1 MAESKLKIE
10 TVEEGFKPVFADQ
23 VQPETKEKPTQSA
36 TPKPKAKNVST
47 LRKMAKFKDLSK

>member
-23 VQPETKEKPTQSA
+23 VEPEAKD
-36 TPKPKAKNVST
+36 KPKKSETTEPEAKNVST